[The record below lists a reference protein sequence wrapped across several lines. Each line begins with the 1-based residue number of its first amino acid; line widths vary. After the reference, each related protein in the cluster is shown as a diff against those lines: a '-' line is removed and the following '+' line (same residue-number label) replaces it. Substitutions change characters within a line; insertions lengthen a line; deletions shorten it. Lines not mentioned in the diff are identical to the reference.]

1 MRDYLT
7 SHFIAKKKLYTVIF
21 AVGLLFLLGAFTYQT
36 YVVFKQ
42 SELIGNSNQ
51 SLNTLRSQSYSL
63 TERLSSVSARLR
75 TLENTD
81 ERLRNDKLEANI
93 KDIKDT
99 YEKSVTSYEE
109 ILKLRDNKTKVDT
122 LEKMFAQTLSYLSEA
137 NYASA
142 ASELAALNTQIT
154 KLKASPPD
162 PSLVQI
168 AATMKVDNTPPG
180 SGYKQT
186 LVDVSGSTFIVDL
199 IGADLGSTKVVV
211 ETASEGDCTDNCP
224 VDSLGSFVS
233 KAGGYAGINGP
244 YFCPDSYPSCAGKKN
259 SFDTLLMNRNKT
271 YFNSAN
277 NVYSVV
283 PAAIFGSGF
292 ARFVGASSE
301 WGRDTGVDSVIASQ
315 PLLLSGGEVRFGGDD
330 EVKRASRGYRS
341 FIASKGF
348 TAYIGIVRGANVAE
362 VALVLKAMGMDHA
375 LNLDS
380 GGSTALYANGRYI
393 AGPGRNTPFGIVFAT
408 R

>member
-1 MRDYLT
+1 MKDRLV
-7 SHFIAKKKLYTVIF
+7 SHIETKGLFYVVFFTVSCLFIISAF
-21 AVGLLFLLGAFTYQT
+21 AYQT
-36 YVVFKQ
+36 YTVFSQAKIIDSSRKSQ
-42 SELIGNSNQ
+42 
-51 SLNTLRSQSYSL
+51 NTLQMQGTILSEKL
-63 TERLSSVSARLR
+63 TSVSARLR
-75 TLENTD
+75 ALENTD
-81 ERLRNDKLEANI
+81 ERVRNNKLETDL
-93 KDIKDT
+93 KDIKET
-99 YEKSVTSYEE
+99 YGKSVSTYEE
-109 ILKLRDNKTKVDT
+109 ILKLRDNKTKVDE
-122 LEKMFAQTLSYLSEA
+122 LEKMFAQTLSYLSEV

-142 ASELAALNTQIT
+142 AAQLAALNTQIT
-154 KLKASPPD
+154 KLKAPPPD
-162 PSLVQI
+162 PGLVQI
-168 AATMKVDNTPPG
+168 AANLKVDNVPPG

-186 LVDVSGSTFIVDL
+186 LVETSAGKFVVDL

-211 ETASEGDCTDNCP
+211 ETASEGDCADNCP
-224 VDSLGSFVS
+224 VDSLASFVA

-244 YFCPDSYPSCAGKKN
+244 YFCPESYPSCAGKKN

-315 PLLLSGGEVRFGGDD
+315 PLLVQNGEVRFGGDD
-330 EVKRASRGYRS
+330 EVKRTSRGYRS
-341 FIASKGF
+341 FIAAKGN
-348 TAYIGIVRGANVAE
+348 TAYIGVVRGANVAE
-362 VALVLKAMGMDHA
+362 VALVLKSMGMDHG

-393 AGPGRNTPFGIVFAT
+393 AGPGRNTPFGIVFAP